1 MKFLRQL
8 FLFGFVGSIGFLV
21 DVAVLYILK
30 ESIGLYLGRLFSFTA
45 SVLVTWV
52 LNRRVTFAER
62 QSSKV
67 KHHEFTL
74 YFVLMC
80 VGGSVNYSTYAFL
93 LANFIFVQQQ
103 PVWGV
108 AAGSI
113 AGMFI
118 NLFSVSKLLFKI
130 KSKHNGY

>member
-30 ESIGLYLGRLFSFTA
+30 GLFGLYFGRLFSFIS
-45 SVLVTWV
+45 SVLVTWA
-52 LNRRVTFAER
+52 LNRRLTFSDR
-62 QSSKV
+62 QSNKV
-67 KHHEFTL
+67 KHHEFAL
-74 YFVLMC
+74 YFLLMC
-80 VGGSVNYSTYAFL
+80 VGGCVNYSIYAIL
-93 LANFIFVQQQ
+93 LDNFIYVQQK

-108 AAGSI
+108 AAGSV

-118 NLFSVSKLLFKI
+118 NLFGVSKLIYKI
-130 KSKHNGY
+130 RSEK